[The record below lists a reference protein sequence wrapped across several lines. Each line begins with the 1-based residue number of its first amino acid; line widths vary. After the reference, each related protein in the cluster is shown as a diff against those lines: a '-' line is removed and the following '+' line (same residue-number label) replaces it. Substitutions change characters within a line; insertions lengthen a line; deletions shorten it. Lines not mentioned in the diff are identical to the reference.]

1 MINNKERHT
10 VWKYLFP
17 DLNPDLT
24 KIIDRQSMR
33 SISNICRIVFVVE
46 TISILIFMTMEGWKF
61 EGDTL
66 TSFLNVG
73 FCAVLSLFVFFASN
87 YMMKKK
93 DLAHWKYLVFKILF
107 FGIYT
112 LWGISVDMRH
122 YMNGDQMLTFFTV
135 QFLFACFMMFEPWI
149 SIIMVSA
156 AYIGMYAFAY
166 YARYAEGI
174 DQVNFII
181 LAILSA
187 FGMCVQ
193 FDTHLYLAG
202 KEERLKETSRIDA
215 LTGLRNRL
223 ALEEDVAETYGKP
236 IMAYMIDIDY
246 FKEFNDNYGHVMGD
260 EILKETGAILQTL
273 YPEAHCYRYGG
284 DEFLVLSLNNDSLD
298 YEGSDYCF
306 RKQSPE
312 GMFNVTLSIGSAG
325 GTPESYEE
333 MFKLISQADSALYMV
348 KSRTHSPE
356 HGGHDRRRRR

>member
-1 MINNKERHT
+1 MERHA
-10 VWKYLFP
+10 VWRFLFP
-17 DLNPDLT
+17 DPDPELK
-24 KIIDRQSMR
+24 KIVDRQSMR
-33 SISNICRIVFVVE
+33 NIRNICLVVFVVE
-46 TISILIFMTMEGWKF
+46 AVSILIFMTLEGWRF
-61 EGDTL
+61 EGATL

-73 FCAVLSLFVFFASN
+73 FCAVLSLVAFIVSSN
-87 YMMKKK
+87 MMHKK
-93 DLAHWKYLVFKILF
+93 DLVHWKYLVFKIFF
-107 FGIYT
+107 FGVYT

-122 YMNGDQMLTFFTV
+122 YMKGDQMLTFFTV

-166 YARYAEGI
+166 LARQAEGI
-174 DQVNFII
+174 DNANFVI
-181 LAILSA
+181 LAVLSA

-193 FDTHLYLAG
+193 FETHLYLAG
-202 KEERLKETSRIDA
+202 KEERLKENSRIDA

-284 DEFLVLSLNNDSLD
+284 DEFLVLSRNNDSHD
-298 YEGSDYCF
+298 YEGSEYCF

-312 GMFNVTLSIGSAG
+312 GMFNVNLSIGHAG
-325 GTPESYEE
+325 GTPESYDE
-333 MFKLISQADSALYMV
+333 MFDLISQADSALYMV
-348 KSRTHSPE
+348 KTRTHSPE